1 MNGANTPPARNW
13 ARTAVFVIGGLQTAV
28 VLAILVMF
36 FPKLSAAGS
45 FSRAIASAALLI
57 YCGPYLVFAVPALIL
72 AARNRYPLAALA
84 LCAVAVASTVVL
96 WRAA

>member
-13 ARTAVFVIGGLQTAV
+13 IRTAVFVIGGLQTAV

-36 FPKLSAAGS
+36 FPELSAAESLG
-45 FSRAIASAALLI
+45 RAIASAALLI

-72 AARNRYPLAALA
+72 AARNRYPLAAFA
-84 LCAVAVASTVVL
+84 LCVIAVASPIVL
-96 WRAA
+96 WRVA

>member
-13 ARTAVFVIGGLQTAV
+13 LRAAVFVIGGLQTAV

>member
-28 VLAILVMF
+28 ALATLVMF
-36 FPKLSAAGS
+36 FPQLFAAES
-45 FSRAIASAALLI
+45 LSRAIASAALLI
-57 YCGPYLVFAVPALIL
+57 YCGPYLVFAAPALIL

-84 LCAVAVASTVVL
+84 LCAMAVVSTIVL